1 MEHLADWQRI
11 FGALEDSTELPA
23 QADRLSYPTCSSA
36 RNLDISSGP
45 MY

>member
-1 MEHLADWQRI
+1 MEHRADWQRI
-11 FGALEDSTELPA
+11 LGPLEDSAELPA

-36 RNLDISSGP
+36 HKPDISSGP